1 MSEHAISDEVL
12 EIIQLAINRNENWM
26 AYNNSLYFIDKGDV
40 QFFKERHTAEEFVS
54 NNRSDHDHYNLI
66 YVKSLADV
74 FRLIPYGEELSK
86 NLNNLSSKN
95 LSTMSEQELAFV
107 EKQLK
112 KIGLAEAFTP
122 GLIEQMKKGEL
133 NIKHTFEKSYE
144 GDEAKAILHLKK
156 SDSSSLY
163 FFNKYDLQV
172 RKDGQTNDVNRTF
185 YINNFN
191 RNGKNDDHN
200 PSKYYA
206 TFTFKAAFN
215 YLSGRP
221 VLNNYQNQRGEQYQ
235 SWDLLNA
242 KKLLP
247 NGKMEEKHYH
257 ENYGFDLEKV
267 LKNYSIK
274 ELANPEYKERL
285 LQSLQRGNLQSVMFV
300 GNDGKTEKHSI
311 SPDIPLGAIKVY
323 DENKTRMPTEK
334 LVEKGFIGKEL
345 AEKLDQRIEEIKQKN
360 GQTVGSENKQQIK
373 QENEK
378 PQESLGNGSKQKNKE
393 KEQKLGTDEDGK
405 KPTKKQRQKIQ

>member
-1 MSEHAISDEVL
+1 MSEHAISNEVL
-12 EIIQLAINRNENWM
+12 DFIQLAINRNENWM

-40 QFFKERHTAEEFVS
+40 QFFNEKHSAEEFVS
-54 NNRSDHDHYNLI
+54 NNKSDYDHYNLI
-66 YVKSLADV
+66 YVKSLVDV
-74 FRLIPYGEELSK
+74 FRLIPYGEELNK

-122 GLIEQMKKGEL
+122 ALIEQMKKGEL
-133 NIKHTFEKSYE
+133 NIKHLFEKNYE
-144 GDEAKAILHLKK
+144 GDEAKTILHLKK
-156 SDSSSLY
+156 SESSNLY

-191 RNGKNDDHN
+191 RNANNEDHN
-200 PSKYYA
+200 PSKYYT

-235 SWDLLNA
+235 SWDVLNS

-274 ELANPEYKERL
+274 EMATTEYKERL

-300 GNDGKTEKHSI
+300 ANDGKTEKHLI

-323 DENKTRMPTEK
+323 DENKTRIPTEK
-334 LVEKGFIGKEL
+334 LVEKGFIGNEL
-345 AEKLDQRIEEIKQKN
+345 AEKLNQRIEEIKQKN
-360 GQTVGSENKQQIK
+360 GQTVTSEKKQEIK

-378 PQESLGNGSKQKNKE
+378 PGQSVSKDSKQTNKQ
-393 KEQKLGTDEDGK
+393 KEQKLGKDEDGK

>member
-1 MSEHAISDEVL
+1 MNEHPISDEVL
-12 EIIQLAINRNENWM
+12 EIIQVAINRNENWM
-26 AYNNSLYFIDKGDV
+26 TYNNSLYFIDKGDV
-40 QFFKERHTAEEFVS
+40 QFFNEKTTAEEFVS
-54 NNRSDHDHYNLI
+54 NNSSDFDNYNLI
-66 YVKSLADV
+66 YVKSLMDV

-86 NLNNLSSKN
+86 NLNILSSKN
-95 LSTMSEQELAFV
+95 VSTMSEQELAFV

-133 NIKHTFEKSYE
+133 YIKQPFEKNYD
-144 GDEAKAILHLKK
+144 GDEAKAILHFKK
-156 SDSSSLY
+156 SDSSNLY

-172 RKDGQTNDVNRTF
+172 RKDGQTNEVNRTF

-191 RNGKNDDHN
+191 RNGNNEDQN
-200 PSKYYA
+200 LGKYFA

-221 VLNNYQNQRGEQYQ
+221 VLNTYQNQKGERYQ
-235 SWDLLNA
+235 SWDVLNP

-274 ELANPEYKERL
+274 EMATAEYKERL

-300 GNDGKTEKHSI
+300 RNDSRTEKHLI

-323 DENKTRMPTEK
+323 DENKTRIPTEK
-334 LVEKGFIGKEL
+334 LVEKGFIGKDL
-345 AEKLDQRIEEIKQKN
+345 AEKLSQRIEEIKQKN
-360 GQTVGSENKQQIK
+360 GQTASSESKQEIKKENENLGQSVSKDSKQSNKQK
-373 QENEK
+373 D
-378 PQESLGNGSKQKNKE
+378 
-393 KEQKLGTDEDGK
+393 QKLGKDDDGK
-405 KPTKKQRQKIQ
+405 KPTKKQKQKIQ